1 MKIFK
6 KKLFRKKPF
15 WYEKWYEKNIEE
27 AKKDYVTISRL
38 ELLDAFSRVM
48 TDVKAS
54 TEESHSLAIFGAMVV
69 EEIFNKDKGKNEKTD
84 D

>member
-1 MKIFK
+1 M
-6 KKLFRKKPF
+6 
-15 WYEKWYEKNIEE
+15 
-27 AKKDYVTISRL
+27 ISRL

-48 TDVKAS
+48 AGIKAS

-69 EEIFNKDKGKNEKTD
+69 EEIFNKDKGKNEKAD